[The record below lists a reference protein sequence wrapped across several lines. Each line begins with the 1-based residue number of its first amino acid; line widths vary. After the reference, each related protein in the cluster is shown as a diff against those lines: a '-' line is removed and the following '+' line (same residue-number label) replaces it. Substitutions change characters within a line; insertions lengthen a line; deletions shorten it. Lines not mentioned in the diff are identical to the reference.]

1 MSEVALVV
9 ITFFTSALAGAVGM
23 GGGIL
28 LIASMPGLVPV
39 QAIIPIHAVTQFA
52 SNSSRVA
59 FGGSHIDKSL
69 ILPFTIG
76 AVLGA
81 WLGAAIYRDLNLDWL
96 PAIIGL
102 LILIITW
109 IPLPE
114 FKTGGKVA
122 LVALGFYQTGLG
134 MLAGATGPLGGAVL
148 RHYNTGRDWLV
159 VNTAVYMSVNHFV
172 RVAVFALLGFSFAPW
187 LWLILGMVIAGVL
200 GSWVGTKLRSR
211 IPQTLFQRLFKV
223 LVTVLALR
231 MIVLSP
237 IQLS

>member
-1 MSEVALVV
+1 MAEVALVV
-9 ITFFTSALAGAVGM
+9 IAFFTSGLAGAVGM

-39 QAIIPIHAVTQFA
+39 HAIIPIHAVTQLA

-59 FGGSHIDKSL
+59 FGWWHIDKSL
-69 ILPFTIG
+69 ILPFTVG
-76 AVLGA
+76 AILGA
-81 WLGAAIYRDLNLDWL
+81 WLGAEIYRDLNLDWL

-102 LILIITW
+102 LILVITW
-109 IPLPE
+109 VPLPQ
-114 FKTGGKVA
+114 FKTGGKAA

-148 RHYNTGRDWLV
+148 RHYNTARDWLV
-159 VNTAVYMSVNHFV
+159 VNTAVYMSVNHCV

-187 LWLILGMVIAGVL
+187 IWLILGMVIAGVL

-211 IPQTLFQRLFKV
+211 IPQALFQRIFKV

-231 MIVLSP
+231 MIVLSL
-237 IQLS
+237 IHFS

>member
-1 MSEVALVV
+1 MSELALVV
-9 ITFFTSALAGAVGM
+9 IAFFTSALAAAVGM

-39 QAIIPIHAVTQFA
+39 QAIIPVHAVTQFA

-59 FGGSHIDKSL
+59 FGRSHIDKSL
-69 ILPFTIG
+69 ILPFAIG

-81 WLGAAIYRDLNLDWL
+81 WLGAEIYRDLNLEWL

-102 LILIITW
+102 LILVITW
-109 IPLPE
+109 IPLPQV
-114 FKTGGKVA
+114 KTGGKVA
-122 LVALGFYQTGLG
+122 LVVLGFYQTGLG

-159 VNTAVYMSVNHFV
+159 VNTAVYMSVNHCV
-172 RVAVFALLGFSFAPW
+172 RVVVFALLGFSFAPW
-187 LWLILGMVIAGVL
+187 IWLILGMVIAGVL
-200 GSWVGTKLRSR
+200 GSWAGTKLRSH
-211 IPQTLFQRLFKV
+211 IPQALFQRLFKV

-237 IQLS
+237 IQFS